1 MKKLV
6 TKLLV
11 AFGLLTSGGVSA
23 TAQSSETIFSLEVKS
38 GVKLSLAAK
47 TSAKIDETYA
57 TIENGSAL
65 IYNGHKSNPA
75 DVIDGGQVNL
85 GGSGSSYC
93 KITLTGNTLQ
103 EGDVISLGSSG
114 TWKIGSTEKTAT
126 SQTTPYTV
134 QAGDGLVG
142 SKVIYIKKDG
152 KKVFK
157 TFTVL
162 RPGADYVSAPAI
174 SVSGATVTLTC
185 DTEGTKIFYT
195 TDGIEPTSASTKYSS
210 AITLTESATVRAI
223 AIKGEQKSEETSKD
237 VYVAGKG
244 ALATLGSK
252 GGALNEVKNVWTST
266 DGKFTLTDKTADRTI
281 DAVTLSASND
291 GFKLNHNDEYVLQ
304 PAADI
309 KVTKIVV
316 VGKTWN
322 SGKAGNA
329 SSISIT
335 GFTPESGTFYD
346 YLSGGS
352 TGVKTLTFTADETVG
367 YGTAITLKISNNQ
380 LGAYIEVY
388 GEETATT
395 YDNGWVS
402 FTPSFDCAVTTEG
415 AAAYIATNVAG
426 SNVTMTKVEKMKAG
440 NGYFLYAGSSEV
452 KDLTVEIAEGATAPA
467 ENLIKGCTA
476 ATKVDG
482 ATSSIYC
489 LGKLNGK
496 AGLYKVSTSLDVPA
510 GKAYLQAPL
519 ALKASVLNLVFS
531 DSSETTAVKGI
542 STQAEKNEAAI
553 GTKHIINGQIV
564 IKTQNGYMNLMGV
577 QVK

>member
-11 AFGLLTSGGVSA
+11 ALGLLTSGGVSA

-65 IYNGHKSNPA
+65 IYNGHKNNPA
-75 DVIDGGQVNL
+75 DVIDGGLVNI
-85 GGSGSSYC
+85 GGSGASYC

-103 EGDVISLGSSG
+103 EGDVISLSNPG
-114 TWKIGSTEKTAT
+114 TWKIGSTESPESKT
-126 SQTTPYTV
+126 SPYTV

-142 SKVIYIKKDG
+142 SNVIYVKKDG
-152 KKVFK
+152 QKTFK
-157 TFTVL
+157 TFIVL

-174 SVSGATVTLTC
+174 AVSGATVTLTC
-185 DTEGTKIFYT
+185 DTKDAEIFYT
-195 TDGIEPTSASTKYSS
+195 TDGTEPTSVSTKYSS

-223 AIKGEQKSEETSKD
+223 AIKGEQKSEEEVSKD
-237 VYVAGKG
+237 VYVAGKD

-252 GGALNEVKNVWTST
+252 GGILNGDKNVWKST
-266 DGKFTLTDKTADRTI
+266 DGKFTLTDKTAGRKI

-304 PAADI
+304 PAANI

-316 VGKTWN
+316 VGKTWL
-322 SGKAGNA
+322 SGDAGNA

-335 GFTPESGTFYD
+335 GFTPKSGTFYD
-346 YLSGGS
+346 YPKGGS
-352 TGVKTLTFTADETVG
+352 TYVKTLTFTADETVG
-367 YGTAITLKISNNQ
+367 YGTAIPLKISKNQ

-467 ENLIKGCTA
+467 ENLIVGCTA
-476 ATKVDG
+476 ATNVDG
-482 ATSSIYC
+482 AANSIYC

-496 AGLYKVSTSLDVPA
+496 AGLYRVSTSLDVPA